1 MQDVPGMVLLTLNV
15 DENPGVVEP
24 IMRRNGYD
32 FPVVFAY
39 DYMLDLWGY
48 EWAIPTTYIVDPQ
61 GMVRRELPSF
71 DIGDE
76 QGPDKVLQAMKQV
89 AREAQQGG

>member
-24 IMRRNGYD
+24 IMRRSGYD

-48 EWAIPTTYIVDPQ
+48 QWAIPTTYIVGPQ
-61 GMVRRELPSF
+61 GTVRRELPSF